1 MVETI
6 IYYEMTDTFNGDAN
20 YSWVKRG
27 EIRTKQGEEFSDLAA
42 VRRVKKALGYS
53 GVKCKK
59 EEDGDYIVLR
69 PFGKNIVIFIWFHS
83 FGNASN

>member
-1 MVETI
+1 MIETI
-6 IYYEMTDTFNGDAN
+6 VCYEMTDTFSGEAN
-20 YSWVKRG
+20 YLWVKRG

-59 EEDGDYIVLR
+59 EEYGDSIILH
-69 PFGKNIVIFIWFHS
+69 PSGENIIINIWFHS
-83 FGNASN
+83 FGSASS